1 MRIVSVFE
9 GSGLAVR
16 DYHCEAGPHD
26 RAVVECFN
34 EHSISYVHQGSFGC
48 RTRGHAH
55 ELVAGAFLIGHP
67 GDDYLCAHD
76 HHAGGDVC
84 LSFHYDE
91 AVVDAIGDARRSWR
105 AGAMPPLAELM
116 VLGELARVI
125 AHGDSDVGLDEVG
138 MLLARRLLAVRE
150 VRART
155 RFALSARDRERAV
168 RTALWLDAHAHE
180 AIDLDTAARE
190 AGLSPYHF
198 LRVFAAALRVT
209 PHQYL
214 VRARLRRAAGLLADD
229 GRSITDIAF
238 DVGFGDVS
246 NFVRTF
252 GRAAGVSPRAFRR
265 AARGDRKIFQERLA
279 AGA

>member
-1 MRIVSVFE
+1 MRIVSLFE
-9 GSGLAVR
+9 GAALAVR
-16 DYHCEAGPHD
+16 DYRCDAGPHD
-26 RAVVECFN
+26 RAVVERFS
-34 EHSISYVHQGSFGC
+34 EHSISYVQQGSFGC

-84 LSFHYDE
+84 LSFHYDAALVE
-91 AVVDAIGDARRSWR
+91 AIGDARRSWL

-116 VLGELARVI
+116 VLGELARAI
-125 AHGDSDVGLDEVG
+125 AHGDSDFGLDEVG
-138 MLLARRLLAVRE
+138 VLLARRFLAVRE
-150 VRART
+150 GRSRAPLT
-155 RFALSARDRERAV
+155 LSARDRRRAV
-168 RTALWLDAHAHE
+168 ATAMWLDAHAHE
-180 AIDLDTAARE
+180 AIDLEAAARE
-190 AGLSPYHF
+190 AALSPYHF
-198 LRVFAAALRVT
+198 LRVFGAVLGVT

-214 VRARLRRAAGLLADD
+214 VRVRLRHAARLLADAE
-229 GRSITDIAF
+229 RPITDVAL
-238 DVGFGDVS
+238 DAGFGDVS

-265 AARGDRKIFQERLA
+265 AARGDRKILQERLA